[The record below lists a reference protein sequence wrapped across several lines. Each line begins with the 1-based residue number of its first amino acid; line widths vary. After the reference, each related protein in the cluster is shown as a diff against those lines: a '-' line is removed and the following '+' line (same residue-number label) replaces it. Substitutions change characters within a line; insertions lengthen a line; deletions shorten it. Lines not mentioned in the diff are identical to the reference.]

1 MAPQPNTAGAV
12 DRAQLGRIGQ
22 DIGEAALRRYVAF
35 FLKLLARRIE
45 RINQVVVGQA
55 TDGLSA
61 AVDLQT
67 TSVLLGANRLA
78 AAATD
83 VVTLLRSGEPIS
95 PKAMA
100 CLRAEAETAFAELQQ
115 ALVASGRLSQVVQ
128 S

>member
-1 MAPQPNTAGAV
+1 M
-12 DRAQLGRIGQ
+12 GQ
-22 DIGEAALRRYVAF
+22 EIGEAALRRYVAF
-35 FLKLLARRIE
+35 FLRLLAHRIA
-45 RINQVVVGQA
+45 RINQVVAGQDI
-55 TDGLSA
+55 DGLSA

-67 TSVLLGANRLA
+67 ASVLLGANRLA

-83 VVTLLRSGEPIS
+83 VVILLRSGEPIS
-95 PKAMA
+95 PKTMA